1 MSYFNDDHLKI
12 SDIIIDFEE
21 NITLISNF
29 NELLLSINN
38 LDQFNNLKIQLNDK
52 LTNIENETNTLINT
66 LKIIQFNIRKLYDDF
81 AKMKCSYN
89 EIEKKLKT
97 IINDNYLLLNKNKDL
112 EKQINYKN
120 IIIDEQNKHIL
131 ELIKSNKNNDKLI
144 KDLKY
149 QVKNR
154 KNNYIINNKTKV
166 IYNNQNQTIN
176 NDKIIHYE
184 KFLDLKNIFNQ
195 NLKKQI
201 TTLTETN
208 NKINNQFNRDISEAS
223 IIIKK
228 NISTKENEK
237 YIFKDELGNNNED
250 NENNNKIKNET
261 SINNNSSIYND
272 KNEINCN
279 IKLNTNIENNSNKKS
294 IIENT
299 KDKILNNKSNK
310 NCFEKNIKKLKRK
323 GSSAKNIHKIKNKN
337 FEFDIGNNK
346 LTSYFLFNLQREKLL
361 NNHNTM
367 EFIRKKNRKFK
378 I

>member
-1 MSYFNDDHLKI
+1 M
-12 SDIIIDFEE
+12 
-21 NITLISNF
+21 
-29 NELLLSINN
+29 
-38 LDQFNNLKIQLNDK
+38 
-52 LTNIENETNTLINT
+52 
-66 LKIIQFNIRKLYDDF
+66 
-81 AKMKCSYN
+81 
-89 EIEKKLKT
+89 
-97 IINDNYLLLNKNKDL
+97 
-112 EKQINYKN
+112 
-120 IIIDEQNKHIL
+120 
-131 ELIKSNKNNDKLI
+131 I

-310 NCFEKNIKKLKRK
+310 NCFEKNTKKLIRK

>member
-1 MSYFNDDHLKI
+1 
-12 SDIIIDFEE
+12 
-21 NITLISNF
+21 
-29 NELLLSINN
+29 
-38 LDQFNNLKIQLNDK
+38 
-52 LTNIENETNTLINT
+52 
-66 LKIIQFNIRKLYDDF
+66 
-81 AKMKCSYN
+81 
-89 EIEKKLKT
+89 
-97 IINDNYLLLNKNKDL
+97 
-112 EKQINYKN
+112 
-120 IIIDEQNKHIL
+120 
-131 ELIKSNKNNDKLI
+131 LI

-237 YIFKDELGNNNED
+237 YIFKDELGNNNEE